1 MSFGEFDKSI
11 GGSLVNV
18 PVMTRAQ
25 FSSLSGI
32 PRDVLEGQ
40 IARGYWPVLRVGKWS
55 LINVQAVAEKASLAA
70 REDVL

>member
-18 PVMTRAQ
+18 PVMTRFQ
-25 FSSLSGI
+25 FSLLTGI

-40 IARGYWPVLRVGKWS
+40 IQRGYWPTVRVGKWS
-55 LINVQAVAEKASLAA
+55 LINIEAVRVAASKAGEFQL
-70 REDVL
+70 